1 MSRQNIERLTTLA
14 RRCLENNFVPF
25 HLGFDDI
32 TRQQVIERNLVV
44 PDALFSNEGWSR
56 RTKCYCDMRCYSYF
70 HPKEQLFISK
80 RYLFV
85 TCDGHI
91 VDVYGP
97 YSARKSDGA
106 ILNGLLKGPG
116 SVLHCF
122 FEVNDIFILDRGFRD
137 SIPLFESH
145 VYVGVMPESKTRG
158 AIQLTAIQANKSR
171 MCTICRWP
179 VEIVNGRLKR
189 DFKIGS

>member
-1 MSRQNIERLTTLA
+1 MKVGAEEAIVICDATYIFIQKSS
-14 RRCLENNFVPF
+14 NFSF
-25 HLGFDDI
+25 QKDTYSLHKY
-32 TRQQVIERNLVV
+32 RNLLK
-44 PDALFSNEGWSR
+44 PF
-56 RTKCYCDMRCYSYF
+56 
-70 HPKEQLFISK
+70 
-80 RYLFV
+80 LFV

-91 VDVYGP
+91 VHVYEP

-116 SVLHCF
+116 SVWHWF

-137 SIPLFESH
+137 SIPL

-158 AIQLTAIQANKSR
+158 ATQLTAIQANKSR

-179 VEIVNGRLKR
+179 VEIVNGRLKH
-189 DFKIGS
+189 DFKIVS